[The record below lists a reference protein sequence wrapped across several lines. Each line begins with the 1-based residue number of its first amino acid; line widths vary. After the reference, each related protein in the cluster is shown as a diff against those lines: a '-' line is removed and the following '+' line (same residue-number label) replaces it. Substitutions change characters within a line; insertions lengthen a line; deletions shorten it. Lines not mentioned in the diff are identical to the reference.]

1 MGLML
6 NNQPIKGEVHLGKQT
21 IGKMYYNH
29 ELVYENMLASGTVIW
44 SGNLS
49 YWFKSKEP
57 GNINLLENVND
68 DWSNLRGLAI
78 TFQTRERGFPT
89 RTLKWNFE
97 DSTESQTLYANKMTY
112 GTLSKYQ
119 NGDRTELHFVVT
131 DIKIT
136 KITAL

>member
-44 SGNLS
+44 SGNLN
-49 YWFKSKEP
+49 YLFKNEEP

-68 DWSNLRGLAI
+68 DWSNLKGLAI
-78 TFQTRERGFPT
+78 TFQTRESGHPT

-97 DSTESQTLYANKMTY
+97 DSKESQALYVNRKNY
-112 GTLSKYQ
+112 GTLSKFQ
-119 NGDRTELHFVVT
+119 NGDRTELHFVVN
-131 DIKIT
+131 DIRIT

>member
-1 MGLML
+1 ML

-44 SGNLS
+44 SGDLNYL
-49 YWFKSKEP
+49 FKSNAV

-68 DWSNLRGLAI
+68 DWSNLKGLAI
-78 TFQTRERGFPT
+78 TFQTRDKSQLFIT
-89 RTLKWNFE
+89 IKWNFE
-97 DSTESQTLYANKMTY
+97 DSKESQTLYANRKNY
-112 GTLSKYQ
+112 GTLSKFQ
-119 NGDRTELHFVVT
+119 NGDRTELNFAVT
-131 DIKIT
+131 DIRIT